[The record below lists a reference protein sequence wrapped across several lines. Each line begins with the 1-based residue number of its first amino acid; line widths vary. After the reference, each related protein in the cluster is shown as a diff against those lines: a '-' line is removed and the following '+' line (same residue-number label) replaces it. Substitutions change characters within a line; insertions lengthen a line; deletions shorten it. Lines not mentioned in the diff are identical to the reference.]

1 MSSNEYNQ
9 LLKFL
14 YFEGYA
20 DSYAE
25 AEELLESMS
34 DEEFEEVFYEAKDNS
49 YLETDMKK
57 REENNKKAIEDMK
70 KTDAHKSM
78 TATVRKK
85 FDEEV
90 SEIEEEK
97 KEFPTAK
104 VERQI
109 GKHTSKS
116 TSSWSN
122 KGGKSDPRKTDSYGT
137 RSRKMSAVKS
147 SVERGED
154 PRKDSVQGDQR
165 KIFTKQ
171 FGQNVSAKTV
181 DNEKSAYT
189 PGGLRAHQTRAGGY
203 RTLTRKEELEMQ
215 EAWHSGSS
223 GYRTTASGRRVMRDE
238 PDEAEQLRQS
248 DMIARDPKVQAERKS
263 AARKAV
269 QARMKAK
276 GTVPKKGGKPM
287 FESIVEYLFVEG
299 YADTIEGAE
308 EMAENISESW
318 VNEIIEGYR
327 DLSRKYP
334 EMTRRSNRLLAYK
347 DDPVTAD
354 KIERARE
361 THDPEKVKEKEK
373 ENKAKS
379 VNKEN
384 YEIDEAAK
392 DQSDKQ
398 IDQGVK
404 KTYKAGNVLDNLHQ
418 GRSKGINKLD
428 PRERDAKV
436 KRMRGRLKARR
447 DDLFQERGNR
457 EDAKRAELKKL
468 LGL

>member
-1 MSSNEYNQ
+1 MSSTEYNQ

-20 DSYAE
+20 ESYAE

-34 DEEFEEVFYEAKDNS
+34 DEEFENVFYEAKDNS

-70 KTDAHKSM
+70 KTAAHKDM
-78 TATVRKK
+78 VATVRKK

-90 SEIEEEK
+90 NEIEEEK

-122 KGGKSDPRKTDSYGT
+122 KGGKSDPRKTSSYDT

-165 KIFTKQ
+165 KVFTKQ
-171 FGQNVSAKTV
+171 FGANVNAKTV

-189 PGGLRAHQTRAGGY
+189 PGGLRAHQTKAGGY
-203 RTLTRKEELEMQ
+203 RTLTRKEELEIQ
-215 EAWHSGSS
+215 EAQ
-223 GYRTTASGRRVMRDE
+223 YRTTASGRKVRWDE
-238 PDEAEQLRQS
+238 DDATDDAVS
-248 DMIARDPKVQAERKS
+248 DMLQKRRE
-263 AARKAV
+263 AAAKKAA

-276 GTVPKKGGKPM
+276 GTVPKKGGNEM

-299 YADTIEGAE
+299 FADTIENAE
-308 EMAENISESW
+308 LMAENISETW
-318 VNEIIEGYR
+318 VNEIMEAYV
-327 DLSRKYP
+327 DLDTKKG
-334 EMTRRSNRLLAYK
+334 EMRRRANRTLFVGGNWNRAN
-347 DDPVTAD
+347 
-354 KIERARE
+354 KIDTARE
-361 THDPEKVKEKEK
+361 THDP
-373 ENKAKS
+373 
-379 VNKEN
+379 
-384 YEIDEAAK
+384 
-392 DQSDKQ
+392 
-398 IDQGVK
+398 
-404 KTYKAGNVLDNLHQ
+404 
-418 GRSKGINKLD
+418 
-428 PRERDAKV
+428 AKV
-436 KRMRGRLKARR
+436 QAKAAANRARGEQRR
-447 DDLFQERGNR
+447 QQG
-457 EDAKRAELKKL
+457 
-468 LGL
+468 